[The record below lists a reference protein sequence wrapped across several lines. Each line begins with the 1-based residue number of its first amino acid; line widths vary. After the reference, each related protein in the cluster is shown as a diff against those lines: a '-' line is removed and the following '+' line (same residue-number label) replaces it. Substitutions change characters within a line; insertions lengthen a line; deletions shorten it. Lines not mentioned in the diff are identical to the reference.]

1 MVLCFSVST
10 VLPLFDRPLPGPGAF
25 EPPDLLLEGFDP
37 SPSRELGDFLPSSWP
52 GIYYVPQVAIQH
64 SSLLGKGKFDEK
76 CKRQFCIIKVN

>member
-1 MVLCFSVST
+1 MCWKQADRMVLCFSVST

-52 GIYYVPQVAIQH
+52 GIYYLRWQFGILC
-64 SSLLGKGKFDEK
+64 SLLGKGKFDEK
-76 CKRQFCIIKVN
+76 W